1 MPKDPAAALR
11 SQSARAAAL
20 AQWAAIPPAE
30 RSRRA
35 RAAFRRR
42 FEKQVDP
49 NLELAPAERAVLV
62 DAAIRAYNAQVTYK
76 RMRNRARKGGDTE

>member
-1 MPKDPAAALR
+1 MPDDAAALR

-20 AQWAAIPPAE
+20 TRWAKIPPAE
-30 RSRRA
+30 RSRNA

-42 FEKQVDP
+42 FENQVDP
-49 NLELAPAERAVLV
+49 DRELDPAERAVLV

-76 RMRNRARKGGDTE
+76 RMRNRARRTEQ